1 MGKNGFAR
9 RRTNLASEGDQ
20 VVFAEAGNVD
30 FANQDHFVMVFRK
43 DSIIDHV

>member
-1 MGKNGFAR
+1 MM
-9 RRTNLASEGDQ
+9 
-20 VVFAEAGNVD
+20 FAEAGDVD